1 MLRSL
6 IVLLIVALG
15 ATSAT
20 AQQRPPVSQRPLEK
34 LSELPVDQQVV
45 SLGYCNG
52 TYIVTTKDG
61 AKLPFPEFNL
71 RFKTD
76 SSGYGP
82 MQGTPTILAASMM
95 GDRAFVIFASPDEIS
110 QFIRREC

>member
-1 MLRSL
+1 MHRSL
-6 IVLLIVALG
+6 IVLLIVELG

-20 AQQRPPVSQRPLEK
+20 AQQRPPVPQRPLEK
-34 LSELPVDQQVV
+34 LSALPLDQQVA
-45 SLGYCNG
+45 SLAYCNG

-61 AKLPFPEFNL
+61 AKLPFLEFNL

-82 MQGTPTILAASMM
+82 TKGAPALLSANMM
-95 GDRAFVIFASPDEIS
+95 GDRAFVIFASPEEIS
-110 QFIRREC
+110 SFIQRGC